1 MTAYMCRTL
10 DMLRQPQS
18 RPIKYVLKMF
28 EVILRL
34 GKGLTIAFF
43 EGSCRHY
50 FGLSRCG
57 SKCPECN
64 MGRNKSPCMY
74 IYIYINRIIYLLLYY
89 YICIYI
95 YSSTQ
100 QFITFGFSQHDNTV
114 LTRLFDI
121 SKLKPYDGAL
131 GNFDPLKFLFTRH
144 VRSF

>member
-74 IYIYINRIIYLLLYY
+74 IIYIYINRIIYLLLYY

-95 YSSTQ
+95 
-100 QFITFGFSQHDNTV
+100 
-114 LTRLFDI
+114 
-121 SKLKPYDGAL
+121 
-131 GNFDPLKFLFTRH
+131 
-144 VRSF
+144 